1 MAAARLI
8 PLVSSLEIMDEI
20 MNNYKTLKLMA
31 AFAECTKH
39 SQRMLS
45 AQKKVSDTA
54 TKTKKMLL

>member
-1 MAAARLI
+1 MAAVRLI
-8 PLVSSLEIMDEI
+8 PLISSLEIMDEI

-45 AQKKVSDTA
+45 ALKCLVFPFPIS
-54 TKTKKMLL
+54 